1 MVDIIP
7 FPRSRRA
14 AVVLARL
21 SGETP
26 PEGWPIHELGP
37 EGITAAALMVDRVD
51 LLPAAVADP
60 GTAWA
65 RIPTPLRA
73 VVRAR
78 NPEMA
83 AFCGRHIED
92 EQ

>member
-1 MVDIIP
+1 MGDIIP
-7 FPRSRRA
+7 FPCSRRT
-14 AVVLARL
+14 AVILARL

-26 PEGWPIHELGP
+26 PEAWPIQELGP

-51 LLPAAVADP
+51 LLPASVADP

-65 RIPTPLRA
+65 RIPRSLRA
-73 VVRAR
+73 VVRER

-83 AFCGRHIED
+83 AFCGRHIQD